1 MQKLIEEFSFTQA
14 LIVFIAYIFID
25 MLYASYILAV
35 NQKMAIR
42 AGLLSSVIY
51 SLLSYGVISYSEN
64 KLYLIPLI
72 FGAFIGTYVVVRR
85 S

>member
-1 MQKLIEEFSFTQA
+1 MENFSYVQA
-14 LIVFIAYIFID
+14 LIVFISYIFID

-35 NQKMAIR
+35 NKKLAFR
-42 AGLLSSVIY
+42 AAFISAVMY

-72 FGAFIGTYVVVRR
+72 MGSFIGTYIVVKKEK
-85 S
+85 